1 MRVRRVACVAFLLCL
16 PTGCREVVRM
26 LPRCVAAGCNGPSG
40 AVKIYLEK
48 WGFFII
54 FAWLKTEVKRLCQS
68 IVSGENAACVAQW
81 LRLAVVV

>member
-1 MRVRRVACVAFLLCL
+1 
-16 PTGCREVVRM
+16 M
-26 LPRCVAAGCNGPSG
+26 LPRCAAAGCNGPSG

-48 WGFFII
+48 LGFFII

-68 IVSGENAACVAQW
+68 IVSGENAACAAQW